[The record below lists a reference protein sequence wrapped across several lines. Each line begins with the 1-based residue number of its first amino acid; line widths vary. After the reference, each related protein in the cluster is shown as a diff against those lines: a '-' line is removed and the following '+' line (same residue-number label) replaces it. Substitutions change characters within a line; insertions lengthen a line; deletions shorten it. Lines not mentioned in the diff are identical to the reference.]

1 MGGSCFLR
9 LLRARFTED
18 GLFTTLAKANPYQ
31 MMHSSVP
38 EQTGSRREFFTKIAA
53 VLSGAAAV
61 AVPIAGGLTVVLSPL
76 LRKSAAANGGLLVR
90 VTTLEAVPADG
101 LPRKFP
107 VLADRT
113 DAWNKYPQVP
123 VGAVYLRR
131 TSGAVVEA
139 LNAVCPHAGGFVDY
153 VSQCNCF
160 ICPLHNSR
168 FALDGAIQDPKSPA
182 PRAMDSLPVEIRG
195 EEIWVRFENFQA
207 GIAQKV
213 AA

>member
-1 MGGSCFLR
+1 
-9 LLRARFTED
+9 
-18 GLFTTLAKANPYQ
+18 
-31 MMHSSVP
+31 MMHSLVP
-38 EQTGSRREFFTKIAA
+38 EQPAGRREFFKKIAA

-61 AVPIAGGLTVVLSPL
+61 AVPIAGSLTVLVSPL
-76 LRKSAAANGGLLVR
+76 LRKSAGGNGLLVR
-90 VTTLEAVPADG
+90 VTSLQAVPGDG
-101 LPRKFP
+101 VPRKFP
-107 VLADRT
+107 VLADHT

-131 TSGAVVEA
+131 DGGGTVQA

-153 VSQCNCF
+153 VGQCNCF

-195 EEIWVRFENFQA
+195 DEIWVRFENFRA
-207 GIAQKV
+207 GIATKIP
-213 AA
+213 A